1 MKVVLRSSSLPLT
14 LLGILMHVGVA
25 RVDTGLRRGI
35 VGRLRIGMSIEEVQA
50 ELGADPGGGSPETA
64 ADPPVAP
71 EFLNGALVRC
81 QVLSR
86 RYRTPEGIGV
96 GSLSTDMA
104 RCYPVVWEEP
114 GVAFVK
120 SLRMRFLIQDAKIAK
135 ILVS

>member
-14 LLGILMHVGVA
+14 LLGILMNVGVA

-50 ELGADPGGGSPETA
+50 ELGADPGGDSPA
-64 ADPPVAP
+64 ATDPPVAP
-71 EFLNGALVRC
+71 EFFNGALVRC

-120 SLRMRFLIQDAKIAK
+120 SLRMRFLIQDGKIAK

>member
-14 LLGILMHVGVA
+14 LLGILMNVGVA

-35 VGRLRIGMSIEEVQA
+35 VGRLRIGMTVDEVQA
-50 ELGADPGGGSPETA
+50 ELGVEPNGGSLAMGPEAGVA
-64 ADPPVAP
+64 A
-71 EFLNGALVRC
+71 EFLNGSLVRC
-81 QVLSR
+81 QVMSR

-96 GSLSTDMA
+96 GSDSAELHRVYT
-104 RCYPVVWEEP
+104 VIWEEP

-120 SLRMRFLIQDAKIAK
+120 SLRMRFLIQDGKVGK